1 MEEDSMIIDLFL
13 QRSKQAITGTAAK
26 YGMRLQSLSMNI
38 LHDREDAEE
47 CVNDT
52 YHATWN
58 TLPPEKPNCFF
69 AYLAKLTR
77 NFSFGKYDYRHAQK
91 RTATIVELS
100 GELENCI
107 PAPNDLERKWESEE
121 IGRIISAFLHAQSVE
136 MRKVFVRRY
145 WYMDSIQA
153 ISQAYNISESKVKSM
168 LFRMRNKLRA
178 YLEQEGITL

>member
-1 MEEDSMIIDLFL
+1 MIIDLFW
-13 QRSKQAITGTAAK
+13 QRSQQAITETAAK
-26 YGMRLQSLSMNI
+26 YGIRLHSLSMNI

-58 TLPPEKPNCFF
+58 SLPPEKPNCFF

-107 PAPNDLERKWESEE
+107 PAPNDLERKMESEE
-121 IGRIISAFLHAQSVE
+121 IGRIISDFLYMQSIE

-153 ISQAYNISESKVKSM
+153 ISHAYGISESKVKSM

-178 YLEQEGITL
+178 HLEQEGIIL